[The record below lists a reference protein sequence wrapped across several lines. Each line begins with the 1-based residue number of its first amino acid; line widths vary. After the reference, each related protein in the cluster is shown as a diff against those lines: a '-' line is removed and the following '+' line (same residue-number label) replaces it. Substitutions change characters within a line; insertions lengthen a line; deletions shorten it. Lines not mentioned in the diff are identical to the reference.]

1 MFFAVVALFFHVL
14 GLVYALDYPGAIETG
29 VVGLDP
35 RGWSPVPTPAPYY
48 NVYRRRLQKRDLTDT
63 CALVNDAPLTCSS
76 GEYCAYNADLGYMG
90 CCSVDAQGNFVSDCY
105 YTTSCVDVA
114 QSSSICGVTSGCLGL
129 QTGVC
134 GRNTLYPECLTI
146 VLYYGA
152 VNSYTTYRCGPSAA
166 FVTASA
172 APSETATAV
181 TTTTTTPT
189 TTPSPPPTTTPPT
202 PVTTPPTT
210 SSAPFSS
217 TTTTPT
223 ETDKSSSNHTGAIVG
238 GAVGGVGGL
247 LIIAGII
254 GFIIYRIRVKRREA
268 EFADDTPEIPGTAHV
283 PK

>member
-1 MFFAVVALFFHVL
+1 MFCAVVALFCHVL
-14 GLVYALDYPGAIETG
+14 GLVYALDYAGAIETG

-63 CALVNDAPLTCSS
+63 CALVNDAPLTCPS

-172 APSETATAV
+172 APSDTTTTSV
-181 TTTTTTPT
+181 TTTTT

-217 TTTTPT
+217 TTTTPIET
-223 ETDKSSSNHTGAIVG
+223 EKSSSNHTGAIVG